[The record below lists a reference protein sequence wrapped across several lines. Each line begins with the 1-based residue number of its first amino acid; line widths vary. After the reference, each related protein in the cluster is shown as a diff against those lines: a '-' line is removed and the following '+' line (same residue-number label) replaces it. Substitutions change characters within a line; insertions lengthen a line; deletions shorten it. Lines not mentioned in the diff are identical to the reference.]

1 MNTFGRMGDLLMV
14 GEALRERGN
23 YMVWKR
29 VRSQEDVDCMNETF
43 GEFHDCCLKE
53 VSFSTGGYVS
63 EDLSMNVIGFPT
75 ARFLFQRQMRNPSV
89 IEIEF
94 RDIIQINIKPVEKN
108 QGVDIIGAH
117 LYLQDDI
124 FFWSEKDY
132 EFHDGNKDTY
142 TWIAARFT
150 QWRER
155 DDLLGSQMVYMP
167 D

>member
-1 MNTFGRMGDLLMV
+1 MV

-53 VSFSTGGYVS
+53 VS
-63 EDLSMNVIGFPT
+63 
-75 ARFLFQRQMRNPSV
+75 
-89 IEIEF
+89 
-94 RDIIQINIKPVEKN
+94 
-108 QGVDIIGAH
+108 
-117 LYLQDDI
+117 YLQDDI

>member
-1 MNTFGRMGDLLMV
+1 MNTFGRTEDLFMV
-14 GEALRERGN
+14 GEVLRERGN
-23 YMVWKR
+23 YMVWKT
-29 VRSQEDVDCMNETF
+29 VRSQKDVDCINEMF

-53 VSFSTGGYVS
+53 VCFSTGGYVS
-63 EDLSMNVIGFPT
+63 DDLSMNVISLPI

-89 IEIEF
+89 IEMEF
-94 RDIIQINIKPVEKN
+94 REIIQINIKPVEKN

-117 LYLQDDI
+117 LYLQNGI

-132 EFHDGNKDTY
+132 EFHDSNKDTY

-155 DDLLGSQMVYMP
+155 DDLLGKNMVYMQN
-167 D
+167 